1 MTTRTTTRPRLAVS
15 TLGYLWG
22 SVDTTPLEQMAQCYA
37 DLHDIGFTAVRVD
50 VPDDLP
56 LDDYAHWLGVYQL
69 TPATGVFAATFDG
82 AETLPGILERA
93 RRTAAQ
99 HTALGLDRVMLLP
112 DPVPARVARPAVGA
126 KHDREAFARAL
137 EEIGETARVLGA
149 EGLRPLLHPRVGG
162 LVETEAEVVAALDQ
176 LGPDVVGFGPDTGH
190 LRWAGMDPADMVARY
205 ADRVGAVHLS
215 DVYADYVQP
224 TRRGRGKSYPELVA
238 TRRLW
243 AEPGAGVVPFDRVLA
258 ALPGCFDGDL
268 LLEIERPSTFSV
280 YEAYLQAYEWAG
292 HMLEPLVAGPEPPLR

>member
-1 MTTRTTTRPRLAVS
+1 MTTRTTRPRLAVS
-15 TLGYLWG
+15 ALGYLWG
-22 SVDTTPLEQMAQCYA
+22 TVDATPLEQMAQGFA
-37 DLHDIGFTAVRVD
+37 DLHDIGFSAVRVD

-69 TPATGVFAATFDG
+69 TPATGIFAATFDG
-82 AETLPGILERA
+82 AEALACILERA

-99 HTALGLDRVMLLP
+99 HTALGLDRVMLIP
-112 DPVPARVARPAVGA
+112 DPVLARVARPAVGA
-126 KHDREAFARAL
+126 KHDRSTFARAVDEL
-137 EEIGETARVLGA
+137 GETARVLGA

-162 LVETEAEVVAALDQ
+162 LVETEPEVVAALDT

-190 LRWAGMDPADMVARY
+190 LRWAGMDPAAMITRY

-215 DVYADYVQP
+215 DVYEDYAQP
-224 TRRGRGKSYPELVA
+224 TRRGRGKDYHELVA
-238 TRRLW
+238 TRRVW

-258 ALPGCFDGDL
+258 ALPTGFDGDL
-268 LLEIERPSTFSV
+268 IVEIERPSIFSV

-292 HMLEPLVAGPEPPLR
+292 HVLEPVLAEPEPLR